1 MTMSR
6 SSNGAAVSMSLAGI
20 ALLHDIG
27 EPERKAVEAK
37 CVLRHF
43 AAGEMIVARFGAG
56 CAVYFMLTGV
66 ARVVHYLPGEDEITI
81 ATVGPGDT
89 IGEIAAIDG
98 LSRSATVIAEK
109 DCAVAELSRH
119 EFRDIVLRHGAVAFA
134 LLGLWAKIIRALDDK
149 FSYVSTI
156 SPDQR
161 VYAQLVRLARQDA
174 SGAGRWVIR
183 DMPSHQHLAD
193 RAQTSR
199 ESVASALAELLRRG
213 VAERHKKTF
222 IVHDYAALRSLILSG
237 QPEPSGAAAMDA

>member
-1 MTMSR
+1 RSAAGSNACTSMRSPARSICRRRERSHTMRCGPIKRACRLDRNAPGRLARAARRYRPMTMSR
-6 SSNGAAVSMSLAGI
+6 SSNGAASSMSLAGI

-109 DCAVAELSRH
+109 DC
-119 EFRDIVLRHGAVAFA
+119 
-134 LLGLWAKIIRALDDK
+134 
-149 FSYVSTI
+149 
-156 SPDQR
+156 
-161 VYAQLVRLARQDA
+161 
-174 SGAGRWVIR
+174 
-183 DMPSHQHLAD
+183 
-193 RAQTSR
+193 
-199 ESVASALAELLRRG
+199 
-213 VAERHKKTF
+213 
-222 IVHDYAALRSLILSG
+222 
-237 QPEPSGAAAMDA
+237 